1 MQTASGVLMIRPAAF
16 GFNPQT
22 AASNRLQRATAPD
35 GSGVGGAANDRA
47 RSEFDTM
54 VRLLRGEGVVVVVME
69 DTPEPARPDAI
80 FPNNWFSLHADGTLC
95 LYPMAAANRR
105 IERRVDALQAA
116 LRTAG
121 CYVDT
126 VRDFTGHEQSGRFL
140 EGTGS
145 LVLDHVA
152 RVAYA
157 CRSPRTDAG
166 LVQEWCD
173 ALGYQPEVFFATDAS
188 GCNYYHT
195 NVMLS
200 IGTRFA
206 VVASESIAASDR
218 ERVLDRLHASG
229 RNVIEIDRPAV
240 ANFAANIL
248 ELASWDEAL
257 GDCSLCVLSARAR
270 AAFGAEQWR
279 QLSSSVDGAL
289 VVPVPTIETLGGG
302 GVRCMMAELF
312 SLPGSRA

>member
-1 MQTASGVLMIRPAAF
+1 MQTASGVLMVRPAAF

-22 AASNRLQRATAPD
+22 AGSNRLQRAIEPSG
-35 GSGVGGAANDRA
+35 GSVGAAANDCA

-69 DTPEPARPDAI
+69 DAPEPARPDAI
-80 FPNNWFSLHADGTLC
+80 VPNNWFSLHADGTLC

-105 IERRVDALQAA
+105 SERRVDALQAA
-116 LRTAG
+116 LRAALCHVG
-121 CYVDT
+121 T
-126 VRDFTGHEQSGRFL
+126 VRDFTGYEKSSRFL

-157 CRSPRTDAG
+157 CRSPRSDAG
-166 LVQEWCD
+166 LVQEWCE
-173 ALGYQPEVFFATDAS
+173 ALGYQPEIFTATDSS
-188 GCNYYHT
+188 GCDYYHT

-218 ERVLDRLHASG
+218 ERVRARLRASG
-229 RNVIEIDRPAV
+229 RHVIDIDRQAV
-240 ANFAANIL
+240 ANFAGNIL

-270 AAFGAEQWR
+270 AAFGAEKWR
-279 QLSSSVDGAL
+279 QLSSLVDGTL